1 MEKEWGGSSG
11 MYSAVA
17 SLNDATPEKGEH
29 LWVSRPA
36 VLMLARL
43 YVFQPWDLHGVQ
55 GINMGS
61 CPAAQKSGDLR
72 WDQLQPL
79 PLGNHPPRTWG
90 WTHGRKEKPLL
101 CLQRNL
107 AAP

>member
-1 MEKEWGGSSG
+1 MHSI
-11 MYSAVA
+11 VA

-36 VLMLARL
+36 VLKLPRL
-43 YVFQPWDLHGVQ
+43 SVFQPWGLHGVQ

-61 CPAAQKSGDLR
+61 CPAAQKCRDLR
-72 WDQLQPL
+72 CDQLQPL

-90 WTHGRKEKPLL
+90 WIHGREEKTLL
-101 CLQRNL
+101 YFQRNL
-107 AAP
+107 AVL